1 MNVLTVKP
9 KSKYQAMK
17 VEGDLEECAAHLREF
32 LGVPVRVVHHQDS
45 PGQCDAM
52 SVLVVCAGRFGTS
65 ESDII
70 VWPDWYVVKTPTG
83 GIHAMDKEEFKDM
96 FSVEEE
102 PVYVIS
108 YADCYNNMDSVTVN
122 ASSVKE
128 RIARLKEQSSRII
141 SVSKIP

>member
-1 MNVLTVKP
+1 MNILTVKP
-9 KSKYQAMK
+9 KSTYEAVQ
-17 VEGDLEECAAHLREF
+17 VQGDLESCAAQLREF
-32 LGVPVRVVHHQDS
+32 LGVSVRVERHGDS
-45 PGQCDAM
+45 PGQCDAV

-83 GIHAMDKEEFKDM
+83 GIHAMDKAEFKDM

-102 PVYVIS
+102 PEYVIS
-108 YADCYNNMDSVTVN
+108 YADCYNNLDSVTVN

-128 RIARLKEQSSRII
+128 RIARLKAQSLRTL
-141 SVSKIP
+141 SVSQIP

>member
-1 MNVLTVKP
+1 MRTLTVKP
-9 KSKYQAMK
+9 KSKYEAVR
-17 VEGDLEECAAHLREF
+17 VEGDLAECAKQLKEF
-32 LGVPVRVVHHQDS
+32 LGVSVRVEHHGDS
-45 PGQCDAM
+45 PGQCGAV

-83 GIHAMDKEEFKDM
+83 GIHAMNKAEFKDM
-96 FSVEEE
+96 FIVEEE
-102 PVYVIS
+102 PEYIIS

-122 ASSVKE
+122 ASGVKA
-128 RIARLKEQSSRII
+128 RIKRLKEQSSRII

>member
-1 MNVLTVKP
+1 MNILTVKP
-9 KSKYQAMK
+9 KSKNEAVK

-32 LGVPVRVVHHQDS
+32 LGVSVRVVHHQDS
-45 PGQCDAM
+45 PGQCDAV

-83 GIHAMDKEEFKDM
+83 GIHAMDKAEFKDM
-96 FSVEEE
+96 FSVEEQSE
-102 PVYVIS
+102 YVIA
-108 YADCYNNMDSVTVN
+108 YTDCYNNLDSVTVN

-128 RIARLKEQSSRII
+128 RIARLKAQSLRTL
-141 SVSKIP
+141 SVSQIP